1 MKKSELIREIK
12 SRLPATI
19 DVLGVPFTI
28 KFVWHIN
35 KEERQLKTYAW
46 TVGDDR
52 EIVIVARK
60 VKSIEQFKST
70 LVHELLHAALHVSGV
85 TQMFTDPQE
94 EAIVVCLEGFINRTM
109 QFKGVNL

>member
-1 MKKSELIREIK
+1 MKKSELIRDIK
-12 SRLPATI
+12 SKLPETI

-35 KEERQLKTYAW
+35 KEERKLKTYAW

-52 EIVIVARK
+52 EIVIVARR
-60 VKSIEQFKST
+60 VKSVDQFKST

-85 TQMFTDPQE
+85 TQMFKDAEE
-94 EAIVVCLEGFINRTM
+94 EAAVVCLEGFINRTM
-109 QFKGVNL
+109 TFKGFNL